1 MSTRDAFK
9 TRAVKI
15 LNKSI
20 GTIGQGIANK
30 SMGHKITTKLKL
42 KLSKEFE
49 TCQRVTLRGWV
60 KKFQKVLSAKNL

>member
-15 LNKSI
+15 LSKSI

-30 SMGHKITTKLKL
+30 SMGHKITTKL